1 MRKDIRKYSGPDH
14 WNDFDMMEVGNEMND
29 TEDKSHFA
37 MWCMMASPLV
47 AGNDFRKM
55 SKETIAILTNKELIA
70 VDQDKLGIQGFKY
83 SAEDGLEVW
92 VKPLSDGNW
101 AVTFLNRSE
110 VAKKINFDWKKHI
123 IKDADFG
130 YEADFSKTAFK
141 LKDLW
146 KNKEIGN
153 TKKNFVSDLAP
164 HDVITLRL
172 IP

>member
-1 MRKDIRKYSGPDH
+1 
-14 WNDFDMMEVGNEMND
+14 
-29 TEDKSHFA
+29 
-37 MWCMMASPLV
+37 
-47 AGNDFRKM
+47 M
-55 SKETIAILTNKELIA
+55 SKETLAILTNKELIA

-110 VAKKINFDWKKHI
+110 VAKKINFDWKKHT

-130 YEADFSKTAFK
+130 YEADFNKTTYK

-153 TKKNFVSDLAP
+153 TKKNFTSDLAP
-164 HDVITLRL
+164 HDVVTLRL